1 MLKHYYLLLAL
12 LLVTTSVFAAPITKE
27 QAQKKAAAFAVQ
39 KGMVL
44 SSKQSSVHRAP
55 RMKEQD
61 DSPYYIF
68 DIAADG
74 GFVIVSGDNRTSSI
88 IGYTENGNYDEET
101 LPENMKSWLQMIA
114 DRIRTLGDA
123 APLPAAAPATSTKHR
138 AQGVPTALA
147 TISPLMSSTW
157 NQGTPYWDN
166 CPKRNGQRCYTGC
179 TATAFA
185 QVMYFY
191 RWPEEATTSVPGYVD
206 DGLTYST
213 LSSTT
218 FNWSAMKN
226 SYSDSDSGTTSG
238 NAVAKLM
245 HYMGKGA
252 QMHYT
257 PSGSGAAFSN
267 AIYALENY
275 FGYPNDIYEIHKD
288 GYSSSDWVSAVYSE
302 LSNGRP
308 VLIEGYSDVNW
319 GGGHAFVCDG
329 YRTDGCFHIN
339 WGWGGW
345 CDGYFNLDILN
356 PDDHSGMGAAPGGD
370 GYYWHEGA
378 VMNVRRP
385 GMQSSLTTTDR
396 GVATLYQD
404 SNYGGYGFALPEG
417 TFTLAQLRAYGIQNN
432 DVSSLKVLPGYKVT
446 LFDDDNFGGSSV
458 VFTSNTDFVG
468 GNWNDKATSVK
479 IEPNGVSGISG
490 VYKIQN
496 RNSGKFL
503 DLDGNNTANNTAI
516 VQWDD
521 EGLEE
526 YQMWQLIEVQSGVYS
541 IRSLASNEKGLD
553 VAHAYVESGSQVI
566 LYPYNGYV
574 HQQFIL
580 VDKGND
586 YYQFVARHC
595 GKVVEIPGSSYT
607 SGTWVKT
614 WDNNGSSTQ
623 QWKIIPVSGEIGNV
637 PAATVYED
645 IYYGGYA
652 VQLPEGIYTLAQLQA
667 HGIVNDD
674 ISSLKVQPGYKV
686 TVYDG
691 ASFNG
696 DSRIFTED
704 CDWVG
709 GDWNDCISSIKIEAY
724 GVNIDIT
731 DNGGTYEVSHT
742 PVNNNESGAKLFDN
756 TSSTKYCTFI
766 NASDEVVMTYH
777 STQSARLTS
786 YTITSANDFDGRDP
800 KNWRL
805 EGSSNGTN
813 WETID
818 TRSNQSFSSRFQKKT
833 YDVTTSKK
841 FSHYRLVVTDRKT
854 ASSTVF
860 QIAEIE
866 LFGWVDQ
873 APATPF
879 INNTTAIE
887 EITADDSATENA
899 TYNIYSIDG
908 KLIKSN
914 VRTTDGL
921 PRGTYIINRK
931 KVMIR

>member
-12 LLVTTSVFAAPITKE
+12 LLVTSSVCAAPITKE

-39 KGMVL
+39 KGLAL
-44 SSKQSSVHRAP
+44 SSESSSAHRAP
-55 RMKEQD
+55 KVKGQD

-68 DIAADG
+68 DMAADG
-74 GFVIVSGDNRTSSI
+74 GFVIVSGDDRTSSI
-88 IGYTENGNYDEET
+88 IGYTENGSYDEET
-101 LPENMKSWLQMIA
+101 LPQNMKSWLRMVA
-114 DRIRTLGDA
+114 DRIRTLAD
-123 APLPAAAPATSTKHR
+123 APAMPAQHR
-138 AQGVPTALA
+138 AQGVPTATSA
-147 TISPLMSSTW
+147 ISPLMSSTW

-191 RWPEEATTSVPGYVD
+191 RWPQDATTSVPGYTD
-206 DGLTYST
+206 DGLTYNT

-226 SYSDSDSGTTSG
+226 SYSDSDSGTSSG

-252 QMHYT
+252 LMHYT

-267 AIYALENY
+267 AIYALKNY
-275 FGYPNDIYEIHKD
+275 FGYPDDIYEIHKD
-288 GYSSSDWVSAVYSE
+288 GYNSSDWVNAVYTE
-302 LSNGRP
+302 LSSGRP
-308 VLIEGYSDVNW
+308 VLIEGYSDIEW

-378 VMNVRRP
+378 VLNVRRP
-385 GMQSSLTTTDR
+385 GSPSGLTSTDR

-417 TFTLAQLRAYGIQNN
+417 TFTLAQLRSYGIQNN

-446 LFDDDNFGGSSV
+446 LYDNDNFSGASV
-458 VFTSNTDFVG
+458 VYTSDVNFVG
-468 GNWNDKATSVK
+468 GDWNDKATSVR
-479 IEPNGVSGISG
+479 IEPNGVSGMG
-490 VYKIQN
+490 GFFKVQN
-496 RNSGKFL
+496 RNSNKFL
-503 DLDGNNTANNTAI
+503 DLDGNNTSDNTAI

-521 EGLEE
+521 EGTETC
-526 YQMWQLIEVQSGVYS
+526 QKWQLIEVQSGVYS
-541 IRSLASNEKGLD
+541 IRSAASSGKGLD
-553 VAHAYVESGSQVI
+553 VAYGYVESGTQV
-566 LYPYNGYV
+566 LLFTYNGNPW
-574 HQQFIL
+574 QQFIL

-607 SGTWVKT
+607 SGSWIKT
-614 WDNNGSSTQ
+614 ADNTGANCQ
-623 QWKIIPVSGEIGNV
+623 QWKLIPASGQDGELA
-637 PAATVYED
+637 AATFYED

-652 VQLPEGIYTLAQLQA
+652 VQLPEGTYTQSQLEA
-667 HGIVNDD
+667 RGIRNDD
-674 ISSLKVQPGYKV
+674 ISSLQVLPGFRV

-691 ASFNG
+691 SSLNG
-696 DSRIFTED
+696 DSRVFTAD
-704 CDWVG
+704 CDWIGV
-709 GDWNDCISSIKIEAY
+709 DWNDCISSIKIEAY
-724 GVNIDIT
+724 GQGADLT

-742 PVNNNESGAKLFDN
+742 PVNSSESGAKLFDN

-766 NASDEVVMTYH
+766 SASDQVTMTYH

-786 YTITSANDFDGRDP
+786 YTITSANDYEGRDP

-805 EGSSNGTN
+805 EGSSNGTT

-818 TRSNQSFSSRFQKKT
+818 QRTDQSFSARFQKKT
-833 YDVTTSKK
+833 YDVTTSKF
-841 FSHYRLVVTDRKT
+841 FSHYRLVVTDRRT

-866 LFGWVDQ
+866 LFGFTPQ
-873 APATPF
+873 ATTSAPLD
-879 INNTTAIE
+879 NNATAIDKVA
-887 EITADDSATENA
+887 ADDATAFNV
-899 TYNIYSIDG
+899 YSIDG
-908 KLIKSN
+908 KLVKRAARS
-914 VRTTDGL
+914 TQGL
-921 PRGTYIINRK
+921 PRGIYIINQK
-931 KVMIR
+931 KVIVR

>member
-12 LLVTTSVFAAPITKE
+12 LLVTSSVCAAPITKE

-39 KGMVL
+39 KGLAL
-44 SSKQSSVHRAP
+44 SSESSSAHRAP
-55 RMKEQD
+55 KVKGQD

-68 DIAADG
+68 DMAADG
-74 GFVIVSGDNRTSSI
+74 GFVIVSGDDRTSSI
-88 IGYTENGNYDEET
+88 IGYTENGSYDEET
-101 LPENMKSWLQMIA
+101 LPQNMKSWLRMVA
-114 DRIRTLGDA
+114 DRIRTLAD
-123 APLPAAAPATSTKHR
+123 APAMPAQHR
-138 AQGVPTALA
+138 AQGVPTATSA
-147 TISPLMSSTW
+147 ISPLMSSTW

-191 RWPEEATTSVPGYVD
+191 RWPQDATTSVPGYTD

-252 QMHYT
+252 LMHYT

-267 AIYALENY
+267 AIYALKNY
-275 FGYPNDIYEIHKD
+275 FGYPDDIYEIHKD
-288 GYSSSDWVSAVYSE
+288 GYTSSDWVDALYAE
-302 LSNGRP
+302 LASGRP
-308 VLIEGYSDVNW
+308 VLIEGYSDVDW

-378 VMNVRRP
+378 VLNVRRP
-385 GMQSSLTTTDR
+385 GSPSGLTSTDR

-417 TFTLAQLRAYGIQNN
+417 TFTLAQLRSYGIQNN

-446 LFDDDNFGGSSV
+446 LYDNDNFSGASV
-458 VFTSNTDFVG
+458 VYTSDVNFVG
-468 GNWNDKATSVK
+468 GDWNDKATSVR
-479 IEPNGVSGISG
+479 IEPNGVSGMG
-490 VYKIQN
+490 GFFKVQN
-496 RNSGKFL
+496 RNSNKFL
-503 DLDGNNTANNTAI
+503 DLDGNNTSDNTAI

-521 EGLEE
+521 EGTETC
-526 YQMWQLIEVQSGVYS
+526 QKWQLIEVQSGVYS
-541 IRSLASNEKGLD
+541 IRSAASSGKGLD
-553 VAHAYVESGSQVI
+553 VAYGYVESGTQV
-566 LYPYNGYV
+566 LLFTYNGNPW
-574 HQQFIL
+574 QQFIL

-586 YYQFVARHC
+586 YYQLVARHC

-607 SGTWVKT
+607 SGSWIKT
-614 WDNNGSSTQ
+614 ADNTGANCQ
-623 QWKIIPVSGEIGNV
+623 QWKLIPASGQDGELA
-637 PAATVYED
+637 AATFYED

-652 VQLPEGIYTLAQLQA
+652 VQLPEGTYTQSQLEA
-667 HGIVNDD
+667 RGIRNDD
-674 ISSLKVQPGYKV
+674 ISSLQVLPGFRV

-691 ASFNG
+691 SSLNG
-696 DSRIFTED
+696 DSRVFTAD
-704 CDWVG
+704 CDWIGV
-709 GDWNDCISSIKIEAY
+709 DWNDCISSIKIEPY
-724 GVNIDIT
+724 GQATDLT

-742 PVNNNESGAKLFDN
+742 PVNSSESGAKLFDN

-766 NASDEVVMTYH
+766 SAFDQVTMTYH

-786 YTITSANDFDGRDP
+786 YTITSANDYEGRDP

-805 EGSSNGTN
+805 EGSSNGTT

-818 TRSNQSFSSRFQKKT
+818 QRTDQSFSARFQKKT
-833 YDVTTSKK
+833 YDVTTSKL
-841 FSHYRLVVTDRKT
+841 FSHYRLVVTDRRT

-866 LFGWVDQ
+866 LFGFTPQ
-873 APATPF
+873 ATTSAPLD
-879 INNTTAIE
+879 NNATAIDKVA
-887 EITADDSATENA
+887 ADDATAFNV
-899 TYNIYSIDG
+899 YSIDG
-908 KLIKSN
+908 KLVKRAARS
-914 VRTTDGL
+914 TQGL
-921 PRGTYIINRK
+921 PRGIYIINQK
-931 KVMIR
+931 KVIVR

>member
-12 LLVTTSVFAAPITKE
+12 LLVTSSVCAAPITKE
-27 QAQKKAAAFAVQ
+27 QAQKKAVAFAVQ
-39 KGMVL
+39 KGLAL
-44 SSKQSSVHRAP
+44 SSKSSSAHRAP
-55 RMKEQD
+55 KVKGQD

-68 DIAADG
+68 DMAADG
-74 GFVIVSGDNRTSSI
+74 GFVIVSGDDRTSSI
-88 IGYTENGNYDEET
+88 IGYTENGSYDEET
-101 LPENMKSWLQMIA
+101 LPQNMKSWLRMVA
-114 DRIRTLGDA
+114 DRIRTLAD
-123 APLPAAAPATSTKHR
+123 APAMPAQHR
-138 AQGVPTALA
+138 AQGVPTATSA
-147 TISPLMSSTW
+147 ISPLMSSTW

-191 RWPEEATTSVPGYVD
+191 RWPQDATTSVPGYTD
-206 DGLTYST
+206 DGLTYNT

-252 QMHYT
+252 LMHYT

-267 AIYALENY
+267 AIYALKNY
-275 FGYPNDIYEIHKD
+275 FGYPDDIYEIHKD
-288 GYSSSDWVSAVYSE
+288 GYTSSDWVDALYAE
-302 LSNGRP
+302 LASGRP
-308 VLIEGYSDVNW
+308 VLIEGYSDVDW

-378 VMNVRRP
+378 VLNVRRP
-385 GMQSSLTTTDR
+385 GSPSGLTSTDR

-417 TFTLAQLRAYGIQNN
+417 TFTKAQLRSYGIQNN

-446 LFDDDNFGGSSV
+446 LYDNDNFSGASV
-458 VFTSNTDFVG
+458 VYTSDVNFVG
-468 GNWNDKATSVK
+468 GDWNDKATSVR
-479 IEPNGVSGISG
+479 IEPNGVSGMG
-490 VYKIQN
+490 GFFKVQN
-496 RNSGKFL
+496 RNSNKFL
-503 DLDGNNTANNTAI
+503 DLDGNNTSDNTAI

-521 EGLEE
+521 EGTETC
-526 YQMWQLIEVQSGVYS
+526 QKWQLIEVQSGVYS
-541 IRSLASNEKGLD
+541 IRSAASSGKGLD
-553 VAHAYVESGSQVI
+553 VAYGYVESGTQV
-566 LYPYNGYV
+566 LLFTYNGNPW
-574 HQQFIL
+574 QQFIL

-586 YYQFVARHC
+586 YYQLVARHC

-607 SGTWVKT
+607 SGSWIKT
-614 WDNNGSSTQ
+614 ADNTGANCQ
-623 QWKIIPVSGEIGNV
+623 QWKFIPASGQDGELA
-637 PAATVYED
+637 AATFYED

-652 VQLPEGIYTLAQLQA
+652 VQLPEGTYTQSQLEA
-667 HGIVNDD
+667 RGIRNDD
-674 ISSLKVQPGYKV
+674 ISSLQVLPGFRV

-691 ASFNG
+691 SSLNG
-696 DSRIFTED
+696 DSRVFTAD
-704 CDWVG
+704 CDWIGV
-709 GDWNDCISSIKIEAY
+709 DWNDCISSIKIEAY
-724 GVNIDIT
+724 GQGTDLT

-742 PVNNNESGAKLFDN
+742 PVNSSESGAKLFDN

-766 NASDEVVMTYH
+766 SASDQVTMTYH

-786 YTITSANDFDGRDP
+786 YTITSANDYEGRDP

-805 EGSSNGTN
+805 EGSSNGTT

-818 TRSNQSFSSRFQKKT
+818 QRIDQSFSARFQKKT
-833 YDVTTSKK
+833 YDVTTSKF
-841 FSHYRLVVTDRKT
+841 FSHYRLVVTDRRT

-866 LFGWVDQ
+866 LFGFTPQ
-873 APATPF
+873 ATTSAPLD
-879 INNTTAIE
+879 NNATAIDKVA
-887 EITADDSATENA
+887 ADDATAFNV
-899 TYNIYSIDG
+899 YSIDG
-908 KLIKSN
+908 KLVKRAARS
-914 VRTTDGL
+914 TQGL
-921 PRGTYIINRK
+921 PRGIYIINQK
-931 KVMIR
+931 KVIVR

>member
-1 MLKHYYLLLAL
+1 MLKHFYLLLAL
-12 LLVTTSVFAAPITKE
+12 MLASTSVYAAPITRG

-39 KGMVL
+39 KGFTL
-44 SSKQSSVHRAP
+44 SSQNNSVHRAP
-55 RMKEQD
+55 RAKGQD
-61 DSPYYIF
+61 DSPYYVF
-68 DIAADG
+68 DMDANG
-74 GFVIVSGDNRTSSI
+74 GFVIVSGDDRTRSI
-88 IGYTENGNYDEET
+88 IGYTESGNYDENN
-101 LPENMKSWLQMIA
+101 LPENMKSWLQMVS
-114 DRIRTLGDA
+114 DRISTLSDT
-123 APLPAAAPATSTKHR
+123 PAAAPTSPGDPAPT
-138 AQGVPTALA
+138 QGVPTATVTIGPLLA
-147 TISPLMSSTW
+147 STW

-166 CPKRNGQRCYTGC
+166 CPFRNGQRCYTGC

-185 QVMYFY
+185 QVMYYY
-191 RWPEEATTSVPGYVD
+191 RWPEGSTTSIPGYTD
-206 DGLTYST
+206 DGLSYST
-213 LSSTT
+213 LPSTT
-218 FNWSAMKN
+218 FDWNAMKN
-226 SYSDSDSGTTSG
+226 SYGNSDSGTNSG

-245 HYMGKGA
+245 HYVGKGA
-252 QMHYT
+252 LMHYT
-257 PSGSGAAFSN
+257 EGGSGAAFSN
-267 AIYALENY
+267 AINALKNY
-275 FGYPNDIYEIHKD
+275 FGYPNDIYEIYKD
-288 GYSSSDWVSAVYSE
+288 NYSSSGWVNAVYSE
-302 LSNGRP
+302 LYYGRP

-329 YRTDGCFHIN
+329 YRDDGCFHIN

-345 CDGYFNLDILN
+345 CDGYFSLDVLN
-356 PDDHSGMGAAPGGD
+356 PDDHSGMGATPGSN

-385 GMQSSLTTTDR
+385 DGSQQSNNP
-396 GVATLYQD
+396 VATFYQD
-404 SNYGGYGFALPEG
+404 ANYGGYGYSLPEG
-417 TFTLAQLRAYGIQNN
+417 VYTLSQLRAYGIQN
-432 DVSSLKVLPGYKVT
+432 DDISSLKVLPGFKVT
-446 LFDDDNFGGSSV
+446 VFYDDNFGGTST
-458 VFTSNTDFVG
+458 VFTGDVSYVG
-468 GNWNDKATSVK
+468 NNWNDQISSLRIA
-479 IEPNGVSGISG
+479 PNGATGLSG

-496 RNSGKFL
+496 RNSGKYL
-503 DLDGNNTANNTAI
+503 DLNGNSTADNTAI

-521 EGLEE
+521 EGAEV
-526 YQMWQLIEVQSGVYS
+526 YQQWVINEVQAGIYT
-541 IRSLASNEKGLD
+541 IQASAALGKGLD
-553 VAHAYVESGSQVI
+553 VANASADNSTQVL
-566 LYPYNGYV
+566 LYPYNNGS

-580 VDKGND
+580 VDKGNN

-595 GKVVEIPGSSYT
+595 GKVIEIPGAST
-607 SGTWVKT
+607 NSGEWIKT
-614 WDNNGSSTQ
+614 WENNGSACQ
-623 QWKIIPVSGEIGNV
+623 QWKLIVSTGETGTQPV
-637 PAATVYED
+637 ATFYQD
-645 IYYGGYA
+645 INYGGYA
-652 VQLPEGIYTLAQLQA
+652 VQLPEGTYTQAQLEA
-667 HGIVNDD
+667 HGIRNND
-674 ISSLKVQPGYKV
+674 ITSIKVQTGYKV
-686 TVYDG
+686 TIYDG
-691 ASFNG
+691 ATFNN
-696 DSRIFTED
+696 DSKAFTSD
-704 CDWVG
+704 VSYVG
-709 GDWNDCISSIKIEAY
+709 NDWNDRASSIKIETY
-724 GVNIDIT
+724 GVIVDIT
-731 DNGGTYEVSHT
+731 DNGGSYEVSHT

-766 NASDEVVMTYH
+766 NVSDEVVMTYH

-879 INNTTAIE
+879 INNTTAIK
-887 EITADDSATENA
+887 EITTDDSATGKA

-908 KLIKSN
+908 KLVKSN